1 MRSKVKFSV
10 VVLALASAIVAYFG
24 ASFLVA
30 DYVDVGDSCP
40 SYLLRYRIGSR
51 SLHGLATIFEPARR
65 IDESVLL
72 SPVGSKGTTPGR
84 NWSLLVIQNPP
95 PGVLV

>member
-65 IDESVLL
+65 IDESVLRRRRATVMDIRL
-72 SPVGSKGTTPGR
+72 AGETER
-84 NWSLLVIQNPP
+84 
-95 PGVLV
+95 